1 MHPSDRSSII
11 SKSKDREASK
21 VSINTRMDSEKLDV
35 FTQTHRHNGI
45 LLSHK
50 KNEIL
55 PFVKTSIDPE
65 NIILSEMSDTE
76 G

>member
-1 MHPSDRSSII
+1 
-11 SKSKDREASK
+11 
-21 VSINTRMDSEKLDV
+21 MDSEKLDV

-76 G
+76 GWMLCGISYMLNLKNKINECI